1 MQKNLFSG
9 RGPGVSADYS
19 VSVTHVV
26 AGGLNFPIWVAGR
39 CRAALHSA
47 TSRLPDLCA
56 IQHGS
61 QVWEFGQTS
70 RHVEGGASHLRAG
83 TLSGQAIS
91 FPPAGRFQFY
101 CSRLCGIFSEGFES
115 RRDRFIVHVCFS
127 PPLPLGK
134 FPLRELGPLRTRQ
147 RC

>member
-1 MQKNLFSG
+1 MQSLFSG
-9 RGPGVSADYS
+9 RGPGVSADHA
-19 VSVTHVV
+19 VSVTHMV

-47 TSRLPDLCA
+47 TSCLPDLCA

-70 RHVEGGASHLRAG
+70 RHVEGGTSHLRAG
-83 TLSGQAIS
+83 TLSRQAIS

-101 CSRLCGIFSEGFES
+101 CLRLCGIFLEGFES
-115 RRDRFIVHVCFS
+115 RRDRFIAHVRFS
-127 PPLPLGK
+127 PPLSLGK